1 MRRLVLASAS
11 PARLALLRAAGLDPE
26 VVVSGVDEDDV
37 TGTPAQRALEL
48 ATRKTRAVASLAE
61 VSGALV
67 VGCDSLL
74 DLDGV
79 ALGKP
84 SSADEA
90 VERWRAMRGR
100 TGHLLTGHSVV
111 DTRTGRSS
119 SALARA
125 AVRFGTPSDD
135 EIDRYVAHGE
145 PLAVAGAFTIDGLG
159 GWFVESID
167 GAPSTVIGLSLPVL
181 RTLLA
186 EVGTLVTDLWAERP

>member
-1 MRRLVLASAS
+1 MNRAVRGRPGSLLA
-11 PARLALLRAAGLDPE
+11 RRAAGLDPE

-48 ATRKTRAVASLAE
+48 AIRKTRAVASLTQ

-74 DLDGV
+74 DLDG
-79 ALGKP
+79 AGLGKP
-84 SSADEA
+84 GSADEA
-90 VERWRAMRGR
+90 VERWRTMRGR
-100 TGHLLTGHSVV
+100 TGHLLTGHCVV
-111 DTRTGRSS
+111 DTSTGRTAA
-119 SALARA
+119 ALARA

-135 EIDRYVAHGE
+135 EIERYVAHGE

-186 EVGTLVTDLWAERP
+186 EVGTPVTTLWAERP